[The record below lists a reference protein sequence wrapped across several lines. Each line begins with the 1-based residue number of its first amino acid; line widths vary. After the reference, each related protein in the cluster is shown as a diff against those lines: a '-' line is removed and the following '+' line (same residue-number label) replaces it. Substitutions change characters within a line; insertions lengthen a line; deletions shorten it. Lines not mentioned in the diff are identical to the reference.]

1 MSRKRRRKER
11 KTTLSATAAAPP
23 PQQSSST
30 FSERLRSATWG
41 EHEAAEQHGFT
52 QALLDGSLH
61 LDGYTAMVAQ
71 HYLVYLALEEVGRVL
86 SGHPVAAPFLQPE
99 LERVPA
105 LEHDLAH
112 LLGDGWQGRISPS
125 APTRTYVARL
135 HQMADHPAGFVAHHY
150 TRYLGDVSGGQFI
163 SKIARRTYGLDDGA
177 GVRFYD
183 FRALGS
189 LPKFRTRYRERL
201 DALDLSEADEHFL
214 LRETRLAYQLNT
226 ELLADLGR
234 VYTP

>member
-11 KTTLSATAAAPP
+11 KITLSATAAAPP
-23 PQQSSST
+23 PQQSPPT
-30 FSERLRSATWG
+30 FSERLKSVTWG
-41 EHEAAEQHGFT
+41 EHEAAAQHGFI
-52 QALLDGSLH
+52 QALLDGGLH

-71 HYLVYLALEEVGRVL
+71 HYFAYSALEEVGRAL
-86 SGHPVAAPFLQPE
+86 SEHPVAAPFLEPE

-105 LEHDLAH
+105 LEHDLAR
-112 LLGDGWQGRISPS
+112 LLGDGWQDRIFPS

-135 HQMADHPAGFVAHHY
+135 HQMADHPAGFIAHHY

-163 SKIARRTYGLDDGA
+163 AKTARNAYGLDDGA

-189 LPKFRTRYRERL
+189 LPKFRARYRKHL
-201 DALDLSEADEHFL
+201 DTLDLSKADEHFL
-214 LRETRLAYQLNT
+214 LRETQLAYQLNT
-226 ELLADLGR
+226 EVLADLGR

>member
-1 MSRKRRRKER
+1 M
-11 KTTLSATAAAPP
+11 SATAAAPRTE
-23 PQQSSST
+23 QSPST
-30 FSERLRSATWG
+30 FSERLKSATWG

-61 LDGYTAMVAQ
+61 LDGYIAMVAQ
-71 HYLVYLALEEVGRVL
+71 HYFTYLALEEVGRAL
-86 SGHPVAAPFLQPE
+86 SDHPVVAPFLEPE

-105 LEHDLAH
+105 LEHDLAG
-112 LLGDGWQGRISPS
+112 LLGDGWQGRVSSS

-163 SKIARRTYGLDDGA
+163 AKTVRRAYGLDDGA
-177 GVRFYD
+177 GARFYD

-189 LPKFRTRYRERL
+189 LPKFRARYRERL

-226 ELLADLGR
+226 EVLADLGR

>member
-1 MSRKRRRKER
+1 M
-11 KTTLSATAAAPP
+11 SATAAAPP
-23 PQQSSST
+23 TRQSPSS
-30 FSERLRSATWG
+30 FSERLKSATWG
-41 EHEAAEQHGFT
+41 DHEAAEQHGFT
-52 QALLDGSLH
+52 QALIEGDLP

-71 HYLVYLALEEVGRVL
+71 HYFAYLALEEVGRAL
-86 SGHPVAAPFLQPE
+86 SGHPVTAPFLQPE

-105 LEHDLAH
+105 LEQDLAH
-112 LLGDGWQGRISPS
+112 LLGDGWQDLVRPS

-163 SKIARRTYGLDDGA
+163 SRAARRTYGLTDGA

-189 LPKFRTRYRERL
+189 LPKFRARYRESL
-201 DALDLSEADEHFL
+201 DALELPEAEEHFL
-214 LRETRLAYQLNT
+214 LREARLAYQLNT
-226 ELLADLGR
+226 EVLADLGR
-234 VYTP
+234 VCTP